1 MSFKDDLIKLTKF
14 ELFNKFPDEPLDV
27 LRHYFRFF
35 AENNDL
41 LVEGLKFF
49 SLFPAYINTQKF
61 NSIKAFLF
69 YFAYQTK
76 KYSSVLVKELLEQ
89 ELLNANITDPRVYAE
104 FSMYCFYRGL
114 YYIEKRDFFM
124 ATYLYCVVISMG
136 LKGNHED
143 CKVLNNFSIQMIRS
157 LCFLKSLTDFNIR
170 SHLFRE
176 HRMYNEDE
184 LLLIK
189 NDDINQFL
197 NYIKNDKDDLTGFNN
212 FVKENKDMIK
222 NYRLNGLKKEAEEAL
237 IFKIIKEN
245 LFLYKKIKINKLA
258 EKCKVNQNELMMVI
272 RKKVMSG
279 EISVKYDDVTEVIEV
294 FDADPGLKERVQR
307 TKDLYKKIIDANK
320 NLFIT
325 LRDKKMDEFDRKKYS
340 KEEEELMNRRHEHE
354 REFAAYEDFV
364 DMDIDE

>member
-1 MSFKDDLIKLTKF
+1 MSFKDDLIKLAKF

-27 LRHYFRFF
+27 LRHFF
-35 AENNDL
+35 KFYAEQSDL

-49 SLFPAYINTQKF
+49 SQFPAFINTQKF

-76 KYSSVLVKELLEQ
+76 KYSSAQIKELLKQ
-89 ELLNANITDPRVYAE
+89 ELLNANITDPRIYAE
-104 FSMYCFYRGL
+104 FCMYCFYRGL
-114 YYIEKRDFFM
+114 FYIEKRDFFM
-124 ATYLYCVVISMG
+124 AAYLYCVAISMG
-136 LKGNHED
+136 LKGNSED

-157 LCFLKSLTDFNIR
+157 LCFLKSLTDFNIK
-170 SHLFRE
+170 SYLFRE

-189 NDDINQFL
+189 NEDIHVFL
-197 NYIKNDKDDLTGFNN
+197 GYIKNEKDDLSSFNN
-212 FVKENKDMIK
+212 FIKDHKDMIK

-245 LFLYKKIKINKLA
+245 LFLYKKIKIKKLS
-258 EKCKVNQNELMMVI
+258 EKCKVSENDLMMVL
-272 RKKVMSG
+272 RKKVMNG
-279 EISVKYDDVTEVIEV
+279 EISVKYDDVTEIIEV
-294 FDADPGLKERVQR
+294 FDVDPGLKERVQR
-307 TKDLYKKIIDANK
+307 TKELYKKIIDANK

-340 KEEEELMNRRHEHE
+340 KEEEEFMHKRHEHE
-354 REFAAYEDFV
+354 IDYEDFV
-364 DMDIDE
+364 EMDIEDN

>member
-27 LRHYFRFF
+27 LRHFFKFF
-35 AENNDL
+35 AEQSDL

-49 SLFPAYINTQKF
+49 SQFPAYISTQKF

-76 KYSSVLVKELLEQ
+76 KYSSVQVKELLKQ

-104 FSMYCFYRGL
+104 FCMYCFYRGL

-124 ATYLYCVVISMG
+124 ATYYYCVAISMG
-136 LKGNHED
+136 LKGNSED

-157 LCFLKSLTDFNIR
+157 LCFLKSLTDFNIK
-170 SHLFRE
+170 SYLFRE

-189 NDDINQFL
+189 NEDINVFL
-197 NYIKNDKDDLTGFNN
+197 GYIKNDKDDLTSFNN
-212 FVKENKDMIK
+212 FIKDKKEMIK
-222 NYRLNGLKKEAEEAL
+222 NYKLSGLKKEAEEAL

-245 LFLYKKIKINKLA
+245 LFLYKKIKIKKLS
-258 EKCKVNQNELMMVI
+258 EKLKVNENDLMMVI

-279 EISVKYDDVTEVIEV
+279 EISVKYDDVSEVIEV
-294 FDADPGLKERVQR
+294 FDVDPGLKERVER

-325 LRDKKMDEFDRKKYS
+325 LRDKKMDDFDRKKYT
-340 KEEEELMNRRHEHE
+340 KEEEELINRRHEHDFE
-354 REFAAYEDFV
+354 YADFAE
-364 DMDIDE
+364 MDIDDN

>member
-27 LRHYFRFF
+27 LRHFFKFF
-35 AENNDL
+35 AEQSDL

-49 SLFPAYINTQKF
+49 SQFPAYISTQKF

-76 KYSSVLVKELLEQ
+76 KYSSVQVKELLKQ

-104 FSMYCFYRGL
+104 FCMYCFYRGL

-124 ATYLYCVVISMG
+124 ATYYYCVAISMG
-136 LKGNHED
+136 LKGNSED

-157 LCFLKSLTDFNIR
+157 LCFLKSLTDFNIK
-170 SHLFRE
+170 SYLFRE

-189 NDDINQFL
+189 NEDINVFL
-197 NYIKNDKDDLTGFNN
+197 GYIKNDKDDLTSFNN
-212 FVKENKDMIK
+212 FIKDKKEMIK
-222 NYRLNGLKKEAEEAL
+222 NYKLSGLKKEAEEAL

-245 LFLYKKIKINKLA
+245 LFLYKKIKIKKLS
-258 EKCKVNQNELMMVI
+258 EKCKVNENDLMMVI
-272 RKKVMSG
+272 RKKVMNG
-279 EISVKYDDVTEVIEV
+279 EINVKYDDITEVIEV
-294 FDADPGLKERVQR
+294 FDVDPGLKERVQR
-307 TKDLYKKIIDANK
+307 TKELYKKIIDANK

-340 KEEEELMNRRHEHE
+340 KEEEEFMHKRHEHE
-354 REFAAYEDFV
+354 IDYEDFV
-364 DMDIDE
+364 EMDIEDN